1 MSNTDKLREI
11 ARNKFDHLINE
22 AIKNIAEKYFPIKE
36 CQFSIDK
43 YALDKIKEHDDL
55 LSDLTALIS
64 EGYVDKDIHD
74 RLIERAD
81 ELTTE
86 LEELKLKYDDLLQ
99 QRNEL
104 KEKLSEAIATIKA
117 IKAVNDAAIK

>member
-1 MSNTDKLREI
+1 MSNTDKLREF
-11 ARNKFDHLINE
+11 ADRWGLHYNE
-22 AIKNIAEKYFPIKE
+22 EGGKLDDERKE
-36 CQFSIDK
+36 C
-43 YALDKIKEHDDL
+43 